1 MGGSLQYEE
10 ILEIYRK
17 YPAFK
22 KITSFVETGTYK
34 GDTSLMAAK
43 YFEKVFTMEIV
54 EELYL
59 GSKERATR
67 EGVTNIT
74 FYLGDSLDNLP
85 KILPQI
91 KEGAV
96 FFIDAHQSGPDTS
109 NNKKQLVPL
118 FEELDII
125 LTQELGPSLFI
136 FDDVRFW
143 KYQSQSAWDWAHISD
158 KKILER
164 FGHHDKD
171 IIDFF
176 ISNDRFFVLTI

>member
-1 MGGSLQYEE
+1 MGGSLKYEE
-10 ILEIYRK
+10 ILDIYRK

-22 KITSFVETGTYK
+22 HITNFIETGTYK
-34 GDTSLMAAK
+34 GDTSLMAAEH
-43 YFEKVFTMEIV
+43 FDKVFTMEIV
-54 EELYL
+54 EELYK
-59 GSKERATR
+59 GSKERAAK
-67 EGVTNIT
+67 EGVKNIS
-74 FYLGDSLDNLP
+74 FYLGDSLVCLP
-85 KILPQI
+85 KILPEV

-125 LTQELGPSLFI
+125 LSEELGPSVFI

-143 KYQSQSAWDWAHISD
+143 EGQKNPAWDWAHISD

-164 FGHHDKD
+164 FEGKKHV
-171 IIDFF
+171 IDSF
-176 ISNDRFFVLTI
+176 ISNDRFFVATI